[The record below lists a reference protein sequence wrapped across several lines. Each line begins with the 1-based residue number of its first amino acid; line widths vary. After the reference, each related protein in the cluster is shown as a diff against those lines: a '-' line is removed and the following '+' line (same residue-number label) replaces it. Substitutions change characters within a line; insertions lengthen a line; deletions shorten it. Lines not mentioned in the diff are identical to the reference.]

1 MLWNATLRGTRPRGT
16 LWPMDLGLTGKTA
29 LVAAASKGLGRA
41 IAEEFAREG
50 AKVAMC
56 SREESAITAAA
67 EDIARKTGNKNVLPI
82 AADLSTNE
90 GCEVFV
96 QSALGAFHAIDIL
109 IVNAG
114 GPPPGRFDDLDDAA
128 WHKAVDLTLFS
139 AVRLTRLALPQ
150 MRKQKSGSIV
160 YSTSTSVR
168 QPTQYLN
175 LILSNA
181 IRAAVHGMLKTLSA
195 DVAKDGI
202 RVNAVQ
208 PGRIATDRLVQLDT
222 DTAKRQNTTPEAVRK
237 SYEESVIP
245 MGRYG
250 DPAEYAAAVVFIA
263 SPKAS
268 YITGVSLQVDGGM
281 LKSMF

>member
-1 MLWNATLRGTRPRGT
+1 V
-16 LWPMDLGLTGKTA
+16 DLGLTGKSV

-41 IAEEFAREG
+41 SAELFAAEG

-56 SREESAITAAA
+56 SRDEAAITRAA
-67 EDIARKTGNKNVLPI
+67 EAIGRATGSRTILPI
-82 AADLSTNE
+82 AADVSTDE
-90 GCEVFV
+90 GCETFV
-96 QSALGAFHAIDIL
+96 QSALSAYGAIDVL
-109 IVNAG
+109 VVNAG
-114 GPPPGRFDDLDDAA
+114 GPQPGRFDDLDDAA
-128 WHKAVDLTLFS
+128 WEKAFELTVMS

-181 IRAAVHGMLKTLSA
+181 LRASVHGMLKTLSS
-195 DVAKDGI
+195 DLAKDGI

-245 MGRYG
+245 LGRYG
-250 DPAEYAAAVVFIA
+250 EPAEYAAAVVFIA

-268 YITGVSLQVDGGM
+268 YIAGVSLQVDGGM
-281 LKSMF
+281 LMSMF

>member
-1 MLWNATLRGTRPRGT
+1 
-16 LWPMDLGLTGKTA
+16 MDLGLSGKVA

-56 SREESAITAAA
+56 SREESAIDAAA
-67 EDIARKTGNKNVLPI
+67 HDIERKTGNRTILPI
-82 AADLSTNE
+82 AADLSTSE
-90 GCEVFV
+90 GCETFV
-96 QSALGAFHAIDIL
+96 QNAIGAFHAIDML

-128 WHKAVDLTLFS
+128 WQKAIDLTLFS

-181 IRAAVHGMLKTLSA
+181 IRASVHGMLKTLSA
-195 DVAKDGI
+195 DLAKDGI

-208 PGRIATDRLVQLDT
+208 PGRIATDRLIQLDT

-245 MGRYG
+245 LGRYG

>member
-1 MLWNATLRGTRPRGT
+1 
-16 LWPMDLGLTGKTA
+16 MDLGLSGKIA

-56 SREESAITAAA
+56 SREEGAITAAA
-67 EDIARKTGNKNVLPI
+67 EEIVRKTQGDVLPI
-82 AADLSTNE
+82 AADLATRE
-90 GCEVFV
+90 GCESFV
-96 QSALGAFHAIDIL
+96 QTAVAKYRTVDIL

-128 WHKAVDLTLFS
+128 WQKAIDLTLFS

-181 IRAAVHGMLKTLSA
+181 IRASVHGMLKTLSS
-195 DVAKDGI
+195 DLAKEGI

-208 PGRIATDRLVQLDT
+208 PGRIATDRLVQLDS
-222 DTAKRQNTTPEAVRK
+222 DTAERQNTTPAAIRK
-237 SYEESVIP
+237 RYEETVIP

-250 DPAEYAAAVVFIA
+250 EPAEYAAAVVFIA

-268 YITGVSLQVDGGM
+268 YINGVSLQVDGGM
-281 LKSMF
+281 LMSMF

>member
-1 MLWNATLRGTRPRGT
+1 MPV
-16 LWPMDLGLTGKTA
+16 DLGLTGKVA

-56 SREESAITAAA
+56 SREESAITRAA
-67 EDIARKTGNKNVLPI
+67 EEIQRKTGNKNILPI

-96 QSALGAFHAIDIL
+96 QTALGAFGALDIM

-128 WHKAVDLTLFS
+128 WSKAVDLTLFS
-139 AVRLTRLALPQ
+139 AVRLTRLALPH

-195 DVAKDGI
+195 DVAKEGI

-237 SYEESVIP
+237 SYEETVIP

-250 DPAEYAAAVVFIA
+250 DPAEYAAAVVFLA